1 MAPALRT
8 LLRKQGVADTREEL
22 QAEGSGFQKGRLH
35 PADEKRQKRL
45 CEVTFLAGLGGQAEG
60 GWREDGL

>member
-8 LLRKQGVADTREEL
+8 LVMKQGVVHTREEV
-22 QAEGSGFQKGRLH
+22 QAEGSGFQKGPLH
-35 PADEKRQKRL
+35 PADERRQKSL
-45 CEVTFLAGLGGQAEG
+45 CEVTFLAGLGGQAEV